1 MRSVI
6 IGALVAFVVS
16 LFITPLLIRFMRRKA
31 SQPIRELGIATHQVK
46 QGTPTMGG
54 IGFIVATVLAYGVG
68 HVALLPLEGR
78 PHLPTIT
85 GLVLV
90 GLLVCGGFLG
100 WLDDYLKV
108 SKKNTGGLA
117 GRWKLLGQLIIG
129 VGFGTIAL
137 YFPSPEGYT
146 VGSEYLSVV
155 RDIDWLHIGK
165 IASVLVF
172 AAMVMGTSNA
182 VNLTDGLDGLSSGSV
197 AIAFLTYLAIAYW
210 QYRHWCAEP
219 GASTSTLSCYPVR
232 DPLEVA
238 LVAGAVVGALVG
250 FLWWNASPAK
260 IFMGDVGSL
269 GLGCLMAGMA
279 ISTHTIGL
287 LPVIGALFV
296 LITSSNIIQYVS
308 FKTTGTR
315 VFRMAPLHHH
325 FEMAGWSETT
335 IVIRFWLLA
344 GVSGALGLGLFFADF
359 LRSSGTAW

>member
-6 IGALVAFVVS
+6 VGALTAFVIS
-16 LFITPLLIRFMRRKA
+16 LFLTPLLIRFLRRKA
-31 SQPIRELGIATHQVK
+31 SQPMRELGIAAHQVK

-54 IGFIVATVLAYGVG
+54 IGFIAATVLAYGIG

-85 GLVLV
+85 GLVLL
-90 GLLVCGGFLG
+90 GLLVSGGFVG

-129 VGFGTIAL
+129 IGFGTIAL
-137 YFPSPEGYT
+137 YFPSPEGFT
-146 VGSEYLSVV
+146 VGSEFLSVV
-155 RDIDWLHIGK
+155 RQIDWLHIGK

-172 AAMVMGTSNA
+172 AALILGASNA
-182 VNLTDGLDGLSSGSV
+182 VNLTDGLDGLAGGSV
-197 AIAFLTYLAIAYW
+197 AIAFLAYLAIAYW
-210 QYRHWCAEP
+210 QYRHWCAEAP
-219 GASTSTLSCYPVR
+219 KLDSCYPVR

-250 FLWWNASPAK
+250 FLWWNTSPAK
-260 IFMGDVGSL
+260 IIMGDVGSL
-269 GLGCLMAGMA
+269 GLGCLMAGMSVA
-279 ISTHTIGL
+279 THTIAL

-296 LITSSNIIQYVS
+296 LITMSRIIQYVS
-308 FKTTGTR
+308 WKTTGKR

-325 FEMAGWSETT
+325 FEMAGWSEAT

-344 GVSGALGLGLFFADF
+344 GVSAALGMGLFFADF
-359 LRSSGTAW
+359 LRTSGW